1 MMGSTISEFISPS
14 LITLKAAYDCQEDFF
29 KHSFQALYLQEYVE
43 ASYLNKIVAREKEYP
58 TGLVAAGLNIA
69 IPHTDPQH
77 IKKPFIAI
85 TQLATPL
92 PFFVMGTT
100 DERVD
105 VDWIFSLGVTQAENQ
120 IFLLQT
126 LMSIFSHHERV
137 EALKALTSADDVFA
151 FFNSVSL

>member
-14 LITLKAAYDCQEDFF
+14 LITVNATYDFQEDFF
-29 KHSFQALYLQEYVE
+29 KHSFQTLYLQEYVE
-43 ASYLNKIVAREKEYP
+43 ASYLNKIIAREKEYP
-58 TGLVAAGLNIA
+58 TGLLAAGLNIA

-85 TQLATPL
+85 TQLAKPL

-105 VDWIFSLGVTQAENQ
+105 VDWIFSLGVTHAENQ
-120 IFLLQT
+120 IFLLQA
-126 LMSIFSHHERV
+126 LMSLFSHHDQV
-137 EALKALTSADDVFA
+137 DALKALTSADDVFA
-151 FFNSVSL
+151 FFNSISL